1 MFPIAV
7 SSVLLVFIPYVIWE
21 FVTLYRQIGICL
33 DAINELKSAER
44 TSKKA
49 ADRKWEWL
57 RAELQGYRLIAT
69 AVHDTKYVMAMDHA
83 LDLVAKLNPD
93 PPATGVKTNAQSD

>member
-1 MFPIAV
+1 MEVFTSI
-7 SSVLLVFIPYVIWE
+7 VLGVFIIYVFWE
-21 FVTLYRQIGICL
+21 FANVYRQIGICL